1 MENVSNWILFGI
13 LIFLGILEWIFI
25 KIDKRT
31 GIGRTV
37 KWIFNI
43 VAIIIFIALII
54 IWLI

>member
-37 KWIFNI
+37 KWIFT
-43 VAIIIFIALII
+43 IIIFIALII